1 MGPHKNPASFIKY
14 LNRRMV
20 LAGLI
25 LITIS
30 VTGFLVL
37 DYHTR
42 ISQSD
47 ALRINTAGKQRML
60 LEQSVM
66 YSYRIASLSRPEEIR
81 QAQQALASN
90 LLQLNNSHQALI
102 HGSQDGSIK
111 KIRNTRIEQ
120 LYFHNDQAID
130 TYLTRFIAEATLLTN
145 NQLSSLPTISQV
157 RQLDFSVNPGLLN
170 QLDQAVKE
178 YEIISEQHTRHIWLI
193 SLVATLF
200 SIMMII
206 TVYRFLL
213 RPSLQGY
220 QNSLH
225 LHETLLE
232 NSLDII
238 LICSENHIIIDCNK
252 QAEQALDIT
261 IHSTTMAELSLPEY
275 SAAIGSVQSS
285 HHQAL
290 LLHGQKQ
297 CDAEIRYTRIPVS
310 GKDYYAV
317 FIRDISD
324 QILYQQ
330 ELITQKE
337 SAVAAMAEAR
347 QASQSKS
354 EFLASVSHEFRTP
367 LNAIMGF
374 AQLMKDDA
382 ELSDE
387 YQIFA
392 QEIIQSGQHLL
403 HLVNNIL
410 EYGKIESG
418 KLECHLQPVP
428 PASLIQQA
436 TEIMLPIAEQAA
448 IQLETNRLPPLP
460 DLRIDPLFF
469 KQILINL
476 LSNAIKYN
484 NSGGW
489 VRLATEQEEHY
500 LKIQVEDN
508 GHGIELT
515 EHQDLFLPFNR
526 EGHKNGH
533 ISGTGVGLSI
543 CKHMTEQMKGE
554 IGYRSIAGKGS
565 TFWVRLPLAR
575 VAFDT
580 VES

>member
-1 MGPHKNPASFIKY
+1 MGPHKKPASFIQY
-14 LNRRMV
+14 LNRRIV

-37 DYHTR
+37 DYYTR

-47 ALRINTAGKQRML
+47 ALRINMAGKQRML

-66 YSYRIASLSRPEEIR
+66 YSYRIASLSRPDEIR

-111 KIRNTRIEQ
+111 KVRTPHLEQ
-120 LYFHNDQAID
+120 LYFQDDQSID
-130 TYLTRFIAEATLLTN
+130 PRLTRFIAEATLLTN
-145 NQLSSLPTISQV
+145 NQLSSLPAISQI

-178 YEIISEQHTRHIWLI
+178 YETISKQHTQHIWQI
-193 SLVATLF
+193 SLVATLS
-200 SIMMII
+200 SIIMVII
-206 TVYRFLL
+206 VYRFLL
-213 RPSLQGY
+213 HPSLQGY

-225 LHETLLE
+225 LHDTLLE

-238 LICSENHIIIDCNK
+238 LICSENHIIVDCNQ

-261 IHSTTMAELSLPEY
+261 THSTMITDLSLPEY
-275 SAAIGSVQSS
+275 SATIGIVQGS
-285 HHQAL
+285 HQQTL
-290 LLHGQKQ
+290 LLHGHKQ
-297 CDAEIRYTRIPVS
+297 CDVEIRYTRIPVP
-310 GKDYYAV
+310 GKHYYAV

-330 ELITQKE
+330 ELIIQKE

-347 QASQSKS
+347 QANQAKS

-374 AQLMKDDA
+374 AQLMTDDK
-382 ELSDE
+382 ELPCE
-387 YQIFA
+387 YQDFA

-418 KLECHLQPVP
+418 KLECHVQAISPV
-428 PASLIQQA
+428 SLIQQA
-436 TEIMLPIAEQAA
+436 IEIMLPIAEQAE
-448 IQLETNRLPPLP
+448 IQLEKNRLPPLP
-460 DLRIDPLFF
+460 DLRVDPLFL

-484 NSGGW
+484 SSGGW
-489 VRLATEQEEHY
+489 VRLTTEQEEGY

-508 GHGIELT
+508 GHGIELA
-515 EHQDLFLPFNR
+515 EHRDLFLPFNR
-526 EGHKNGH
+526 EGHKNSY

-543 CKHMTEQMKGE
+543 CKYMIEQMKGD
-554 IGYRSIAGKGS
+554 IDYRSIPGKGS

-575 VAFDT
+575 IAF
-580 VES
+580 ES